1 MSNYTISVA
10 LSEHLIRCDA
20 DGRMICLGDLV
31 AVGNKYRTESGQKV
45 KNLADIRLTQ
55 GYIEFRRALSNKL
68 RIDKDSLEVVTKGRK
83 GSTMGHYALA
93 IYIAEQLS
101 PEFHVELITEFM
113 NRRVLEMKD
122 DAGMEYKHL
131 SIELDRSLRIWENVS
146 CSKGHCM
153 ILANLLADNILPQG
167 VTWSTA
173 SPAHVRARF
182 NAEQT
187 LATMLRLNLIKDWRH
202 FREVVIKI

>member
-10 LSEHLIRCDA
+10 MSEHLIRCEA
-20 DGRMICLGDLV
+20 DGRMICLGDLAV
-31 AVGNKYRTESGQKV
+31 VGNRYRKESGQRV

-55 GYIEFRRALSNKL
+55 GYKDFRRALSIKTK
-68 RIDKDSLEVVTKGRK
+68 ISESSLECVSRGRK
-83 GSTMGHYALA
+83 GKTMGHYALG

-113 NRRVLEMKD
+113 DRRVLEMKD
-122 DAGMEYKHL
+122 DAGMEYKQL
-131 SIELDRSLRIWENVS
+131 SVDLDDALNKWDEVW

-153 ILANLLADNILPQG
+153 ILANILAENILPEG

-173 SPAHVRARF
+173 NPAQIRARF
-182 NAEQT
+182 NAEQA
-187 LATMLRLNLIKDWRH
+187 LATMIRLDLIKSWKH
-202 FREVVIKI
+202 FKEVAGKV